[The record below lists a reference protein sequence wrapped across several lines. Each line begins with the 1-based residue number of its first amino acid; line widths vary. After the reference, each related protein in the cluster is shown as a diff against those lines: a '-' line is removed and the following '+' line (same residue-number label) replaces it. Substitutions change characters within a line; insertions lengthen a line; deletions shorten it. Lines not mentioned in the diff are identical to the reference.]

1 MKKCGYRGSLSY
13 CSDLDGTRMIRPYR
27 QSALGL
33 PRTNPAMLVT
43 NPTSEGSWMPRRSES
58 DLFKDRKKW
67 PGAHKWMSGKMD
79 AFDRVLRPLVE
90 ELDDS
95 PVEDAEGSW

>member
-1 MKKCGYRGSLSY
+1 
-13 CSDLDGTRMIRPYR
+13 
-27 QSALGL
+27 
-33 PRTNPAMLVT
+33 
-43 NPTSEGSWMPRRSES
+43 MPRRSES